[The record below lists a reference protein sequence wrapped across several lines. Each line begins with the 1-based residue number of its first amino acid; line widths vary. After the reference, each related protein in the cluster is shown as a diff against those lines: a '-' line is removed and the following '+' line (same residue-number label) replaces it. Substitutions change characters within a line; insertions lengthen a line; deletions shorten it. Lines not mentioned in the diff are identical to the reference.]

1 MRSPGS
7 FFGAILRCMGDGFTK
22 AAGVRIL
29 KASGNVLIG
38 WGVVS
43 KVNGV
48 PLVDRQGDHI
58 PEAALYDA
66 VKEFSKGDR
75 PALLQHGGEP
85 MGRMI
90 FSFPMTD
97 DVKKSLGIQC
107 EKSGW
112 LVGVEASPEVIAKF
126 DDGDLT
132 GFSIGGRLHEFSED
146 VYE

>member
-1 MRSPGS
+1 MTDQ
-7 FFGAILRCMGDGFTK
+7 FQKNAEVQIVK
-22 AAGVRIL
+22 AA
-29 KASGNVLIG
+29 GNVLIG

-43 KVNGV
+43 KVNGR

-66 VKEFSKGDR
+66 VKEFSKGER

-90 FSFPMTD
+90 FSFPLTD
-97 DVKKSLGIQC
+97 DVKKSLGIVC

-112 LVGVEASPEVIAKF
+112 LVGVECSADVISKF

-132 GFSIGGRLHEFSED
+132 GFSIGGRLHEFTED
-146 VYE
+146 EYA